1 MKLTFR
7 EENNYQHITILVLV
21 ALNYVFNGIIIILL
35 VF

>member
-7 EENNYQHITILVLV
+7 EENNEQHFGILILV

-35 VF
+35 IF